1 MAKMRNMVAR
11 VSPGRLFRPLFI
23 VFVVFYFSY
32 HLAHGERGLFALV
45 REQQQLAKLHQEID
59 TTRQAR
65 KAKEQQVAHLRDDAL
80 DLDLLDEQMRRLLG
94 MMKPGELVVIMGP
107 PPAASTLKK

>member
-1 MAKMRNMVAR
+1 MVRNVVAR
-11 VSPGRLFRPLFI
+11 VSPGRLVRPLFI

-45 REQQQLAKLHQEID
+45 REQQQLAQLHQDIV
-59 TTRQAR
+59 TTRDAR
-65 KAKEQQVAHLRDDAL
+65 KAMELQVAHLRDDAL

-94 MMKPGELVVIMGP
+94 MMKPGELVVLMGQTTP
-107 PPAASTLKK
+107 PPAN

>member
-1 MAKMRNMVAR
+1 VAKMRNMVAR

-94 MMKPGELVVIMGP
+94 MMKSGELVVIMGP
-107 PPAASTLKK
+107 SAASASDK